1 MTLSAVTDTQ
11 YEYIGDG
18 GTDGTVIAKDSTY
31 KLGFYGA
38 TPAIRAALSN
48 PAVDTTMAGVATTWT
63 SSFGF
68 TSSTATLTVVN
79 LLNEIR
85 AKLVSLGLTA

>member
-1 MTLSAVTDTQ
+1 MTLTAVTDTQ
-11 YEYIGDG
+11 YQYLDDG
-18 GTDGTVIAKDSTY
+18 GVDGVIVAKDSTR
-31 KLGFYGA
+31 KLAFYGG
-38 TPAIRAALSN
+38 TPAAMSALSN
-48 PAVDTTMAGVATTWT
+48 PACATTNACVATTWT